1 MANRLGNFI
10 TATGGLFLSGKFD
23 QMMQNVEPFSAVA
36 SAFNNYCDI
45 LTKDDETNRALL
57 VASKLRKALGSDLY
71 YLIQLIPNLS
81 QLVHE
86 HPTDTPRKQNDC
98 VDAQQRLQYLFCQ
111 FVEVISSCLEGNVTL
126 FLDDLQWADLASL
139 SLIGQLLKTSL
150 FRQDSKHIFFLGTC
164 RDDEINGDHSFWKMI
179 DGVRAFGFKTTLV
192 KLDCMDKDTVF
203 QVVSKVLHLSPRLVG
218 SLSDIVFHKTKGNPL
233 FVSKMLLSLNR
244 EGLLSL
250 SLVRHRW
257 EWDVEKIQ
265 SRKLPD
271 DVALFFVHRINNLSV
286 DVKIALAALSCFGT
300 SADGEVIQA
309 IESDLNLNLIEP
321 LNIAVTEGLLNK
333 VDGRYCFCH
342 DRIHE
347 ATYSMIEAAA
357 QLNLG
362 GPSAVQDAE
371 HYSQIANCN
380 LIAGK
385 RAMDMSDFSLAFSFF
400 DHAITFLR
408 KKHWQELYDLSL
420 ELFNLAAKCAL
431 AIKDLT
437 SLTLICDGVLMNA
450 RSSEDALH
458 ISFIIMSALT
468 YSMIS
473 ESVDYGFQVL
483 SEQLG
488 VVIPHSYSQED
499 TLKLITQTQSILD
512 AIDEATLLHYQEVT
526 DVKKLMAMKFLA
538 KLESSLVQIKP
549 DLVPFVTLKI
559 VELTIEHG
567 LSSVS
572 AIGFAYF
579 GGMIAELGDIR
590 GGYRYTRLAKA
601 LVDKNPTTEIAG
613 EVIIQTAE
621 ILAYMEPL
629 QAVNEYRIP
638 GQATAMASGDVHTAC
653 MNKMLSTVPL
663 LWSGA
668 VLSEVRY
675 ALIDAGRFS
684 EEHDHRTSLY
694 YIKIFCQTISRL
706 VGEECQAMSDD
717 QLTRHVIENK
727 NPRQLVIVYFH
738 ELFLSL
744 VLNTQDDIKL
754 SAEKF
759 LEFKTPSW
767 HLLASNAA
775 HDFIGGLA
783 SFRIYRETRDPLWAQ
798 RGEQFKQR
806 INTWEDQGS
815 LWNFE
820 NKSFLLDAEKSYS
833 NGNMELARV
842 SYENAISSARQHKFI
857 HEEALAYELAA
868 KFYLNMGNKST
879 AFEYFTNAYGKYLE
893 WGAFAKGKALFTYIQ
908 ETFRFESTS
917 SAPNAAGAS
926 NDFQI
931 LTPLRGDLRHC
942 SFN

>member
-1 MANRLGNFI
+1 MTTAIPLKEWIKGALERSKDSVGNSGSSTVPPTYITSALQIAVSLTQQVSNSEELLKSGLFDGVASLPPPFPASCIDWADCITVHLKPTEQIPEHGDSVLQCLSSARKSRSASSLSDQSEDLDELLDKIGQGVDQEEIKLLNDNLASIGMIQQEINDSYFNVDSAQIFYDNGVKNHAISPSEKLQRIYSLGLVFYELFSGGNLPPLDLLVVASPNSGDLTVVAANQEEGQESAPTSGRASGINDFKRTLNIFDDNSTAGNLRHDNAEHCESRGGHHTSYPSNKRQSLSSRSRKSTLSTTGLVLCDVAFDCLSMKGVPSQLCDLICNMIDCINGDFMRSESYSDMVDVTFDLKLMLDKPSVYLDNLDLDKLSGWKWTTLSLSEMMSLPLQSAYHRSISGSSELAIITGVSGTGKSTMANRLGNFI

-347 ATYSMIEAAA
+347 ATYSMIEGECRK
-357 QLNLG
+357 LVILIFVNLVFVY
-362 GPSAVQDAE
+362 PSTLEFSVPEEDRCL
-371 HYSQIANCN
+371 HHMNYGVCT
-380 LIAGK
+380 LI
-385 RAMDMSDFSLAFSFF
+385 SAFSNI
-400 DHAITFLR
+400 DSTNC
-408 KKHWQELYDLSL
+408 K
-420 ELFNLAAKCAL
+420 
-431 AIKDLT
+431 LT
-437 SLTLICDGVLMNA
+437 SHA
-450 RSSEDALH
+450 FLH
-458 ISFIIMSALT
+458 
-468 YSMIS
+468 
-473 ESVDYGFQVL
+473 
-483 SEQLG
+483 
-488 VVIPHSYSQED
+488 H
-499 TLKLITQTQSILD
+499 
-512 AIDEATLLHYQEVT
+512 
-526 DVKKLMAMKFLA
+526 
-538 KLESSLVQIKP
+538 
-549 DLVPFVTLKI
+549 
-559 VELTIEHG
+559 
-567 LSSVS
+567 
-572 AIGFAYF
+572 
-579 GGMIAELGDIR
+579 
-590 GGYRYTRLAKA
+590 
-601 LVDKNPTTEIAG
+601 
-613 EVIIQTAE
+613 
-621 ILAYMEPL
+621 
-629 QAVNEYRIP
+629 
-638 GQATAMASGDVHTAC
+638 
-653 MNKMLSTVPL
+653 
-663 LWSGA
+663 
-668 VLSEVRY
+668 
-675 ALIDAGRFS
+675 RF
-684 EEHDHRTSLY
+684 
-694 YIKIFCQTISRL
+694 
-706 VGEECQAMSDD
+706 M
-717 QLTRHVIENK
+717 
-727 NPRQLVIVYFH
+727 
-738 ELFLSL
+738 
-744 VLNTQDDIKL
+744 
-754 SAEKF
+754 
-759 LEFKTPSW
+759 
-767 HLLASNAA
+767 
-775 HDFIGGLA
+775 
-783 SFRIYRETRDPLWAQ
+783 
-798 RGEQFKQR
+798 
-806 INTWEDQGS
+806 
-815 LWNFE
+815 
-820 NKSFLLDAEKSYS
+820 LLDSPKPLTT
-833 NGNMELARV
+833 NNLRTV
-842 SYENAISSARQHKFI
+842 TYEFFI
-857 HEEALAYELAA
+857 D
-868 KFYLNMGNKST
+868 G
-879 AFEYFTNAYGKYLE
+879 
-893 WGAFAKGKALFTYIQ
+893 
-908 ETFRFESTS
+908 
-917 SAPNAAGAS
+917 
-926 NDFQI
+926 
-931 LTPLRGDLRHC
+931 
-942 SFN
+942 